1 MHACL
6 LVRDLPPYRRGA
18 FEAGLKAIGYEVD
31 SRIRPERD
39 NILVTWNRYS
49 MFDAV
54 ARDYERRG
62 GRVLVAENG
71 YLGREWNDK
80 FWYAIGREQ
89 HNTMSD
95 FQFGDPLRV
104 DEIGI
109 KCAPWRE
116 GGDEIVILETRNIG
130 PESVKEPLG
139 WSRHIFLKLSESCE
153 LPVRIRKHPGE
164 RKNAIPLEQDLR
176 KARAVVTWG
185 SGGAIKALTW
195 GIPVFYGYDR
205 WIGGEA
211 GHFITLQ
218 SIAKSKVHIPRY
230 GEREK
235 TMRRVAW
242 AMWNT
247 EEIERGACFTWLL
260 R

>member
-6 LVRDLPPYRRGA
+6 LVRDQPPYRRES
-18 FEAGLKAIGYEVD
+18 FEAGLKAVGYEVD
-31 SRIRPERD
+31 SRIRADRD
-39 NILVTWNRYS
+39 NILVIWNRYS
-49 MFDAV
+49 MFDSV
-54 ARDYERRG
+54 ARDYERHG

-71 YLGREWNDK
+71 YLGREWNGK
-80 FWYAIGREQ
+80 YWYAVGREQ
-89 HNTMSD
+89 HNTMSN
-95 FQFGDPLRV
+95 FQFGDPARAE
-104 DEIGI
+104 EIGI
-109 KCAPWRE
+109 KCEPWRE

-139 WSRHIFLKLSESCE
+139 WSRRMFLKLSEAAE
-153 LPVRIRKHPGE
+153 IPIRLRKHPGE
-164 RKNAIPLEQDLR
+164 RKGVVSLEQDLR

-185 SGGAIKALTW
+185 SGGAIKALTL

-205 WIGGEA
+205 WIGSEA
-211 GHFITLQ
+211 GYPISLQ
-218 SIAKSKVHIPRY
+218 TAAKIKVHIPRY

-242 AMWNT
+242 AMWST
-247 EEIERGACFTWLL
+247 EEIQRGACFTWLL